1 MIAAYRR
8 RPEPMARIALL
19 GSLLAPIGPALTT
32 TVSSRRDVV
41 ALPFLLILMAF
52 GWEALLP
59 FLRASRWRAAAA
71 VAVVVV
77 LTAPYYLDYAFVYPV
92 RGGRAFEAGEIEAIT
107 HAHDIAGGHTV
118 LLFSSA
124 QDPSILALFA
134 LRPRPGLT
142 DPLPAVGVRRL
153 SRPSELAS
161 AQDGDIIVLAAGDPP
176 PAGAT
181 LLFTELARGPAS
193 LLSTRQSTTVLVR
206 VYRAA
211 G

>member
-1 MIAAYRR
+1 
-8 RPEPMARIALL
+8 
-19 GSLLAPIGPALTT
+19 
-32 TVSSRRDVV
+32 
-41 ALPFLLILMAF
+41 
-52 GWEALLP
+52 ALLP

-107 HAHDIAGGHTV
+107 HAHNIAGGHTV

-161 AQDGDIIVLAAGDPP
+161 AQDGDVIVLAAGDPP

-181 LLFTELARGPAS
+181 LLFTELAPGSGRLMEAARIELASEAASRKNSTSVVPVLTLTCPTPVGPDSARPVAE
-193 LLSTRQSTTVLVR
+193 LSPPDGRDARRER
-206 VYRAA
+206 VSGVYA
-211 G
+211 GRRSC